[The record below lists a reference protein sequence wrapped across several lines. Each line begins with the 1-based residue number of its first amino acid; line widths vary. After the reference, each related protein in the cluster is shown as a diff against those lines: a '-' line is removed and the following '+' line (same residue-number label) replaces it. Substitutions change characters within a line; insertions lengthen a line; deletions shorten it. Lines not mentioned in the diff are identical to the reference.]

1 MKFEEKKFCRVTTLA
16 ERWDCSTRRIYYLVE
31 RNVLSPWHP
40 ERQVG
45 KKGMML
51 DVARVLEVERDGVIV
66 DYIGEKL
73 DGQ

>member
-31 RNVLSPWHP
+31 KNVLSPFHP

-51 DVARVLEVERDGVIV
+51 DVSRVLEVERNGMIS
-66 DYIGEKL
+66 DYLAEKL
-73 DGQ
+73 E

>member
-1 MKFEEKKFCRVTTLA
+1 MRFEEKRFCRVNTLA

-31 RNVLSPWHP
+31 KNVLSAFHP

-51 DVARVLEVERDGVIV
+51 DVARVLEVEKQGLIS
-66 DYIGEKL
+66 DYLGDKL
-73 DGQ
+73 DT